1 MANYK
6 IIVSYDGTR
15 YKGWQRLTTGDMT
28 IQGKLEAILSRLA
41 DTPIEIVGSGRTD
54 AGVHASGQTAS
65 FKWPDNRFDE
75 IQLLNDINRYLP
87 DDIAVTSIE
96 TVNERF
102 HARFNAIRKTYC
114 YTINTGRIPDVFRQ
128 RFQYHLECTLNL
140 EAMKQAASLLLGTH
154 DFTAFCGNSH
164 LKKSAVRTI
173 ESIEIINSGN
183 IITLRYTGDGF
194 LQNMIRIMTG
204 TLIEIGRGERAPES
218 ITSILDSRNRANAG
232 YTVPPQGLILESV
245 EYD

>member
-65 FKWPDNRFDE
+65 FKWPDNRLDE

-102 HARFNAIRKTYC
+102 HARFNAIRKT
-114 YTINTGRIPDVFRQ
+114 
-128 RFQYHLECTLNL
+128 
-140 EAMKQAASLLLGTH
+140 
-154 DFTAFCGNSH
+154 
-164 LKKSAVRTI
+164 
-173 ESIEIINSGN
+173 
-183 IITLRYTGDGF
+183 
-194 LQNMIRIMTG
+194 
-204 TLIEIGRGERAPES
+204 
-218 ITSILDSRNRANAG
+218 
-232 YTVPPQGLILESV
+232 
-245 EYD
+245 